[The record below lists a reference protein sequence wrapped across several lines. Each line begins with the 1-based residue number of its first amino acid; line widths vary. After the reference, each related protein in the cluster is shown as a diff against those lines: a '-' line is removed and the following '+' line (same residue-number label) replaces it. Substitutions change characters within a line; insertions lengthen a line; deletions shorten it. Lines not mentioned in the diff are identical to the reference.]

1 MGPRKK
7 PSDNVQI
14 DCFDNE
20 RLHRSILSACLCV
33 GRPEGQAEATANNVC
48 KDVKEW
54 IRERPEITTGDLRR
68 MAEFYLKNYDPD
80 AAYVYAQKH
89 ITI

>member
-1 MGPRKK
+1 MHARK
-7 PSDNVQI
+7 SLVGNDQI
-14 DCFDNE
+14 DSFDND
-20 RLHRSILSACLCV
+20 RLFKSVLSACLCV

-48 KDVKEW
+48 KNVKEW

-68 MAEFYLKNYDPD
+68 MAEFYLKTYDSD